1 MKPLK
6 SLFLTLIVF
15 ASVLSANAVSS
26 STSKQAST
34 ATDADITK
42 AAKLAGIDIAKLKLV
57 TKRDKDLRIGKKT
70 GAAFYA
76 CRRTA
81 AKTANPSDPESFT
94 TATLF
99 PFTKTFVLHSRP
111 GATKVIYLD
120 FNGHNIKGALWN
132 TDMVAA
138 SITVPPFDTDGKP
151 KTFNYA
157 EHAMIQKIW
166 KEISDAFAAF
176 DVDVTTQ
183 DPGVENIRKIEG
195 DAKTTPYGSR
205 VCFGG
210 KSSYVPNLIEA
221 GDDPDGILGVTMLN
235 SFNNEVKSVAY
246 ANDCPVLVFSDSIYQ
261 KGSAK
266 DVADTA
272 VHELGHAF
280 NLNHSTTDDGT
291 DQVEY
296 YAGHNDWAP
305 YMGDT
310 MGKSVAQWTDGDYD
324 ANATNTED
332 NLAEIANSIPLI
344 NSVDSVTKDDHD
356 DTTPLATVLT
366 TTKVKSTERSTL
378 PVYLYTSSATGLI
391 HDRADKDVFEIEVGE
406 GEFYVEAIAADP
418 QANLNIGLRLMYDPD
433 GDGVWEEVLD
443 DYGYSYSSEDGMNA
457 YIYNVLLPAGTYYIE
472 VDGVGAY
479 WDENSATFIN
489 EYIDATSS
497 AYDIPADCSYDSDTG
512 TITDNPYQAFTD
524 YASVGRYTL
533 KTISK
538 GTPNNLIPVASTTGT
553 TQVGGMAPSTV
564 KFVGSNS
571 SDADGIIT
579 NYLWDFGDGTN
590 STIANPTH
598 VYTTPGTYTATLLVT
613 DNSNGTDSET
623 HAPITVK
630 AISSTKAVNVL
641 SVSVAWVKSTFTTGY
656 FVATIKVGD
665 QNEKAIAN
673 AVVSVTSSGL
683 ASGTATATTN
693 AQGVVTIKSPV
704 MPTSS
709 TGTETFTVTN
719 VVLSGYPYDST
730 KNTVSAGSL
739 SR

>member
-6 SLFLTLIVF
+6 SLILTLIVF

-57 TKRDKDLRIGKKT
+57 SKRDKELRIGKKT

-138 SITVPPFDTDGKP
+138 SIVVPAFDIDGKP
-151 KTFNYA
+151 STFNYA
-157 EHAMIQKIW
+157 EHAMIQKVW

-183 DPGVENIRKIEG
+183 DPGVENIRKIKG
-195 DAKTTPYGSR
+195 DAKTTSYGSR

-235 SFNNEVKSVAY
+235 SFNNEVSSVAY
-246 ANDCPVLVFSDSIYQ
+246 ANDCPVLIFSDSIYQ

-291 DQVEY
+291 TQVEY
-296 YAGHNDWAP
+296 YAGHNDWGS

-332 NLAEIANSIPLI
+332 NLVEIAKSISLKTP
-344 NSVDSVTKDDHD
+344 DDHGN
-356 DTTPLATVLT
+356 TILLATVLT

-391 HDRADKDVFEIEVGE
+391 HNRADKDLFKITVGE

-418 QANLNIGLRLMYDPD
+418 QANLNIGLRLLDSA
-433 GDGVWEEVLD
+433 GDEVLD
-443 DYGYSYSSEDGMNA
+443 DYDYSYSSEDGMNG
-457 YIYNVLLPAGTYYIE
+457 YIYNVSLPAGDYYIE

-489 EYIDATSS
+489 EFHDAADSTN
-497 AYDIPADCSYDSDTG
+497 DIPADCSYDSDTG
-512 TITDNPYQAFTD
+512 TITNNKFQAFTD
-524 YASVGRYTL
+524 YASIGRYTL

-571 SDADGIIT
+571 SDTDGIIT

-590 STIANPTH
+590 STLANPTH
-598 VYTTPGTYTATLLVT
+598 VYTAAGTYPVTLLVT
-613 DNSNGTDSET
+613 DNSNGTGKATYSV
-623 HAPITVK
+623 TVK
-630 AISSTKAVNVL
+630 AVSSVKAANVL
-641 SVSVAWVKSTFTTGY
+641 SVSVAWAKTNFTSGY
-656 FVATIKVGD
+656 FVATIKVVD
-665 QNEKAIAN
+665 QNETPLAN

-683 ASGTATATTN
+683 SSGSATATTN

-719 VVLSGYPYDST
+719 VVLGTHPYTPPVPAPS
-730 KNTVSAGSL
+730 GSL
-739 SR
+739 TR

>member
-26 STSKQAST
+26 ATSKQAST
-34 ATDADITK
+34 ATDADIAK
-42 AAKLAGIDIAKLKLV
+42 AAKLAGIDVAKLKLV
-57 TKRDKDLRIGKKT
+57 SKRDKDLRIGKKT

-76 CRRTA
+76 CRRTS
-81 AKTANPSDPESFT
+81 AKVANPSDPESFT

-99 PFTKTFVLHSRP
+99 PFTKTFILHSRP

-120 FNGHNIKGALWN
+120 FNGHVIKGALWN
-132 TDMVAA
+132 TDQIAT
-138 SITVPPFDTDGKP
+138 SITVPAFDIDGKP
-151 KTFNYA
+151 STFNYV

-166 KEISDAFAAF
+166 KEVSDAFAAF

-183 DPGVENIRKIEG
+183 DPGVENIRKTAVG
-195 DAKTTPYGSR
+195 DTSYGTR

-210 KSSYVPNLIEA
+210 KSTYVPNLVAA
-221 GDDPDGILGVTMLN
+221 GDDPDGILGITELN
-235 SFNNEVKSVAY
+235 SFNYQVSSVAY
-246 ANDCPVLVFSDSIYQ
+246 ANDCPVLIFSDSAYQ

-280 NLNHSTTDDGT
+280 NLNHSTLSTIDPLTGEPI
-291 DQVEY
+291 EY
-296 YAGHNDWAP
+296 YTGHNDWAP

-332 NLAEIANSIPLI
+332 NLLEIAKSISLKTP
-344 NSVDSVTKDDHD
+344 DDHG
-356 DTTPLATVLT
+356 DTILLATPLT

-391 HDRADKDVFEIEVGE
+391 HNRADKDLFKITVGE

-418 QANLNIGLRLMYDPD
+418 QANLNIGLRLLDSA
-433 GDGVWEEVLD
+433 GDEVLD
-443 DYGYSYSSEDGMNA
+443 DYDYSYSSEDGMNG
-457 YIYNVLLPAGTYYIE
+457 YIYNVSLPAGDYYIE

-489 EYIDATSS
+489 EYIDASVPRVP
-497 AYDIPADCSYDSDTG
+497 ANDIPADCSYDSDTG
-512 TITDNPYQAFTD
+512 TITNNQFQAFTD
-524 YASVGRYTL
+524 YASIGRYTL
-533 KTISK
+533 KTTSK
-538 GTPNNLIPVASTTGT
+538 GTPNNIAPVASTLGT

-590 STIANPTH
+590 STLANPTH
-598 VYTTPGTYTATLLVT
+598 VYSTAGTYTATLLVT
-613 DNSNGTDSET
+613 DNSNSTGSATVS
-623 HAPITVK
+623 ITAKAVSSVK
-630 AISSTKAVNVL
+630 AANVL
-641 SVSVAWVKSTFTTGY
+641 SVSVAWAKTNFTSGY
-656 FVATIKVGD
+656 FVATIKVVD
-665 QNEKAIAN
+665 QNETPLAN

-683 ASGTATATTN
+683 SSGSATATTN
-693 AQGVVTIKSPV
+693 AQGVVTIKSATL
-704 MPTSS
+704 PTSS

-719 VVLSGYPYDST
+719 VVLGTHPYTPPVPAPS
-730 KNTVSAGSL
+730 GSL
-739 SR
+739 TR

>member
-6 SLFLTLIVF
+6 SLFLTLIVL
-15 ASVLSANAVSS
+15 ASVVSANAVSS
-26 STSKQAST
+26 ATSKQAST
-34 ATDADITK
+34 APDADITK

-57 TKRDKDLRIGKKT
+57 SKRDKDLRIGKKT

-120 FNGHNIKGALWN
+120 FNGHAIKGALWN
-132 TDMVAA
+132 TEQLAA
-138 SITVPPFDTDGKP
+138 SITVPAFDTDGKP

-183 DPGVENIRKIEG
+183 DPGVENIRKTTVG
-195 DAKTTPYGSR
+195 DTNYGSR

-210 KSSYVPNLIEA
+210 KGSYVPNFLEP
-221 GDDPDGILGVTMLN
+221 GDDPDGILGVAMLN
-235 SFNNEVKSVAY
+235 SFNSQISSVAY
-246 ANDCPVLVFSDSIYQ
+246 ANDCPVLIFSDSIYQ

-266 DVADTA
+266 NLADTA

-291 DQVEY
+291 TEVEY

-332 NLAEIANSIPLI
+332 NLVEIAKSIPLI
-344 NSVDSVTKDDHD
+344 NSAASVTKDDHGG
-356 DTTPLATVLT
+356 TILLATTLT

-391 HDRADKDVFEIEVGE
+391 HNSADKDLFKIEVGE

-418 QANLNIGLRLMYDPD
+418 QANLNIGLRLLDSA
-433 GDGVWEEVLD
+433 GDEVLD
-443 DYGYSYSSEDGMNA
+443 DYDYSYSSEDGMNG
-457 YIYNVLLPAGTYYIE
+457 YIYNVSLPAGIYYIE

-489 EYIDATSS
+489 EYKDATSS

-512 TITDNPYQAFTD
+512 TITDNQYQAFTD
-524 YASVGRYTL
+524 YASIGRYTL
-533 KTISK
+533 KTTSK
-538 GTPNNLIPVASTTGT
+538 GTPNNLLPVARTTGT

-571 SDADGIIT
+571 SDTDGIIS

-590 STIANPTH
+590 STLANPTH

-613 DNSNGTDSET
+613 DNSNGTS
-623 HAPITVK
+623 APVTYSVIAK

-665 QNEKAIAN
+665 QNEKPISN

-704 MPTSS
+704 MSSTS

>member
-26 STSKQAST
+26 ATSKQAST

-57 TKRDKDLRIGKKT
+57 AKRDKDLRIGKKT
-70 GAAFYA
+70 GGAFYA

-81 AKTANPSDPESFT
+81 SKIANPSDPESFT

-132 TDMVAA
+132 TEQVAT
-138 SITVPPFDTDGKP
+138 SITVPAFDTDGKP

-183 DPGVENIRKIEG
+183 DPGVENIRKTTVG
-195 DAKTTPYGSR
+195 DTNYGTR

-210 KSSYVPNLIEA
+210 KGSYVPNFLEA
-221 GDDPDGILGVTMLN
+221 GDDPDGILGVAMLN
-235 SFNNEVKSVAY
+235 SFNFQISSVAY
-246 ANDCPVLVFSDSIYQ
+246 ANDCPVLIFSDSIYQ
-261 KGSAK
+261 KGSARN
-266 DVADTA
+266 VADTA

-291 DQVEY
+291 TEVEY

-310 MGKSVAQWTDGDYD
+310 TGKTVAQWTDGDYD

-332 NLAEIANSIPLI
+332 NLVEIAKSIPLK
-344 NSVDSVTKDDHD
+344 TPDDHGGTILSA
-356 DTTPLATVLT
+356 TTLT
-366 TTKVKSTERSTL
+366 PTKVKSTERSTL

-391 HDRADKDVFEIEVGE
+391 HNRADKDLFKIEVGE

-418 QANLNIGLRLMYDPD
+418 QANLNIGLRLLDSA
-433 GDGVWEEVLD
+433 GDEVLD
-443 DYGYSYSSEDGMNA
+443 DYDYSYSSEDGMNG
-457 YIYNVLLPAGTYYIE
+457 YIYNVSLPAGTYYIE

-479 WDENSATFIN
+479 WDKNSATFVN
-489 EYIDATSS
+489 EYIDASTPRVP

-512 TITDNPYQAFTD
+512 TITNNQYQGFTD
-524 YASVGRYTL
+524 YASIGRYTL

-538 GTPNNLIPVASTTGT
+538 GTPNNILPVASTTGT

-571 SDADGIIT
+571 SDADGIVT

-590 STIANPTH
+590 STLANPTH
-598 VYTTPGTYTATLLVT
+598 VYTAAGAYTATLLVT
-613 DNSNGTDSET
+613 DNSNGTSAAVT
-623 HAPITVK
+623 YPVTAKAFSTVK
-630 AISSTKAVNVL
+630 AANVL
-641 SVSVAWVKSTFTTGY
+641 SVSVAWGKSNFTSGY
-656 FVATIKVGD
+656 FVATIKVVD
-665 QNEKAIAN
+665 QNEKPLAN

-683 ASGTATATTN
+683 SAGSATATTN
-693 AQGVVTIKSPV
+693 AQGIVTIKSATL
-704 MPTSS
+704 PTSS

-719 VVLSGYPYDST
+719 VVLGTHPYTAPVPAPS
-730 KNTVSAGSL
+730 GSL
-739 SR
+739 TR